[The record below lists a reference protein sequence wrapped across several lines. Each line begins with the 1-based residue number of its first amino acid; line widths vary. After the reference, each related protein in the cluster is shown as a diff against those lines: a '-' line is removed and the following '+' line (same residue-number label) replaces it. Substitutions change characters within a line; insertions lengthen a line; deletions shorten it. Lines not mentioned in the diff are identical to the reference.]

1 VLDLALKAEPR
12 LGGFH
17 DNVGGTELVEM
28 TDLAIVSIAVPLD
41 GEAAFEAALSKAY
54 GAEKPAP
61 GQSVLSSD
69 GQTRFLWTAPDQLFA
84 LFEETSPKAADD
96 VRERLGGAG
105 YVTLQSDNWVALR
118 LTGGMARAALERI
131 CPIDLHPSVFTEG
144 LVART
149 AMEHMGAFVLCE
161 GLHSFLL
168 LSASSS
174 AESFLH
180 AVETSLKNV
189 S

>member
-1 VLDLALKAEPR
+1 MLDLALKAEPR
-12 LGGFH
+12 LGGFQN
-17 DNVGGTELVEM
+17 NVGGTELAEV

-41 GEAAFEAALSKAY
+41 GEAAFDAALSKAY
-54 GAEKPAP
+54 GTERPAP
-61 GQSVLSSD
+61 GQSALSPD

-84 LFEETSPKAADD
+84 LFEDTSPKAADD
-96 VRERLGGAG
+96 VRERLGGKA

-118 LTGGMARAALERI
+118 LAGGMARVALERI
-131 CPIDLHPSVFTEG
+131 CPIDLHPSAFGEG
-144 LVART
+144 HVART
-149 AMEHMGAFVLCE
+149 AMEHMGAFVLRE
-161 GLHSFLL
+161 GIHSFLL

-189 S
+189 A